1 MVAGLGWCAEEGMS
15 EPKLIQSA
23 LSCTIKTSW
32 NRIGGL
38 LATRPTSGVHPFDP
52 PASYRMVKLPVA
64 SDVFASVLRGDVNA
78 QEMLDRSCF
87 RVGQ

>member
-1 MVAGLGWCAEEGMS
+1 MPRFGIADGHEFPSAISLALRS
-15 EPKLIQSA
+15 DLI
-23 LSCTIKTSW
+23 W